1 MNAPFDPVGVAETA
15 MLAVEV
21 GDGPLI
27 LSPGAP
33 LESARQLIR
42 RRFTQLTGCT
52 IQHQQG
58 VFFVW
63 DGTHYRETSRDEIR
77 ASVYGFLDDARRLD
91 SNSKLVPFNPNRSK
105 VGDVVEALAAVSQLP
120 ESLRAPT
127 WLDADQHFR
136 PTDILAC
143 SNGLLH
149 LPTRTLLPHT
159 PAYFSVNAVEYPYD
173 PNARRPANWLAFLDS
188 LWPQDPESINTLQE
202 LFGLLLTPNTAY
214 QKAFL
219 LVGPKRSG
227 KGTIARVLTVLLGRE
242 NVAGPTLGSLAQ
254 NFGLAP
260 LIGKPLAIISD
271 ARLGGRTDAQ
281 VVVERLLSITGEDW
295 LSIDRKFLPSWSGQ
309 LPTRFVILTN
319 ELPKLDDA
327 SGAIASRF
335 IVLRLI
341 HSFYGHEDLS
351 LTGKLLRESSGILLW
366 GIAGRDRLAGRGYFV
381 QPASAR
387 QAAEELSDL
396 ASPVGAFIRDRCMIG
411 PHHCVECEVL
421 YGAWT
426 HWCEEQHRDYKGT
439 VQSFGR
445 DLRAV
450 VPDLE
455 VTQPRDPRT
464 RERFRYY
471 QGIGLLP

>member
-1 MNAPFDPVGVAETA
+1 MNAPFDPAAVAENA
-15 MLAVEV
+15 ILAVET
-21 GDGPLI
+21 GQGPLI
-27 LSPGAP
+27 LSPAAP

-42 RRFTQLTGCT
+42 RRYTQVSGRT

-58 VFFVW
+58 VFYVW

-77 ASVYGFLDDARRLD
+77 AIAYEFLDRALRLD
-91 SNSKLVPFNPNRSK
+91 RDGKAVPFNPNRTK
-105 VGDVVEALAAVSQLP
+105 VGDVVEALAAAAQL
-120 ESLRAPT
+120 SDLVRAPT
-127 WLDADQHFR
+127 WLDVEQHCY
-136 PTDILAC
+136 PTDIFAC

-173 PNARRPANWLAFLDS
+173 PTTREPTAWLSFLWS
-188 LWPQDPESINTLQE
+188 LWPRDAQLIETLQE
-202 LFGLLLTPNTAY
+202 LFGLLLTPNTTH

-227 KGTIARVLTVLLGRE
+227 KGTIARVLTGVLGRQ
-242 NVAGPTLGSLAQ
+242 NVVGPTLSSLAQ
-254 NFGLAP
+254 NFGLAA

-271 ARLGGRTDAQ
+271 ARLGGRTDGQ

-295 LSIDRKFLPSWSGQ
+295 LSIDRKYLPAWNGQ

-319 ELPKLDDA
+319 ELPKLGDA

-341 HSFYGHEDLS
+341 QSFYGQEDLS
-351 LTGKLLRESSGILLW
+351 LTRKLLEEAPGILLW
-366 GIAGRDRLAGRGYFV
+366 AIVGRDRLAARGYFV
-381 QPASAR
+381 QPASAK
-387 QAAEELSDL
+387 QAVEELSDL
-396 ASPVGAFIRDRCMIG
+396 ASPVGAFARERCVVG

-421 YGAWT
+421 YGTWAR
-426 HWCEEQHRDYKGT
+426 WCDEQHRDHKGT
-439 VQSFGR
+439 IQSFGR

-464 RERFRYY
+464 GERFRYY